1 MSLEYTCL
9 PKCSHDTMRCN
20 STARKGK
27 LRLQLA
33 LDVFMSAIPHIS
45 LTTELLI
52 ELVEENNY
60 QGCSQGKTT
69 FKGQKKTSQAAANF
83 LTFISHLSLLCKE
96 LLLGFRLI
104 KMAVLCGFFT
114 RYTPQ
119 LHLFLIWEF

>member
-1 MSLEYTCL
+1 
-9 PKCSHDTMRCN
+9 
-20 STARKGK
+20 
-27 LRLQLA
+27 
-33 LDVFMSAIPHIS
+33 MSAIPHIS

-69 FKGQKKTSQAAANF
+69 LKGQKKTSQAAANF

-119 LHLFLIWEF
+119 LHLFLILEF